1 MKSRNFQ
8 ELIRVADLLN
18 SNIAITKDKVDV
30 NIIETTTDGYLH
42 LRAKNTNSNFDN
54 KLLKELA
61 SSGFKDIQI
70 DKIDETT
77 TTFKIL
83 LVRN

>member
-18 SNIAITKDKVDV
+18 SNVAIEKDKVDV
-30 NIIETTTDGYLH
+30 NITETTTDGYLH
-42 LRAKNTNSNFDN
+42 LKAENTNTNFDE
-54 KLLKELA
+54 KFIKELA
-61 SSGFKDIQI
+61 SSGFKDMQI
-70 DKIDETT
+70 NKIDETT

-83 LVRN
+83 LFRD